1 MRENNSGLWPCSVL
15 LSRLIRCQR
24 GVAAVEFALV
34 LPILISL
41 LLGATELTRA
51 LTYDRKVTQA
61 GYTVGDLVAQSDSIS
76 ASDVTDIYAAA
87 TKIMQPYPSDGL
99 SVVISS
105 VVFDE
110 DAKASV
116 AWSCTNGTDPWPTGV
131 TPPITIP
138 DGLKLANT
146 SLIITVSSY
155 PYRPTFDAI
164 IPDTIE
170 MGETFFLRP
179 RLVETISDPGC

>member
-1 MRENNSGLWPCSVL
+1 MRENNFGLRPCSAM

-34 LPILISL
+34 LPVLIVL
-41 LLGATELTRA
+41 LLGATELTRG

-61 GYTVGDLVAQSDSIS
+61 GYTVGDLVAQSDSVS

-87 TKIMQPYPSDGL
+87 EAIMQPYPATGL
-99 SVVISS
+99 NVVIAS

-110 DAKASV
+110 DANASV
-116 AWSCTNGTDPWPTGV
+116 AWSCTNGSGAWATGG

-155 PYRPTFDAI
+155 SYRPTFDAV
-164 IPDTIE
+164 IPNTIE

-179 RLVETISDPGC
+179 RLVESISDPGC

>member
-1 MRENNSGLWPCSVL
+1 MTEKGSGLWFRAILP
-15 LSRLIRCQR
+15 SRFIECQR
-24 GVAAVEFALV
+24 GVAAVEFALILPV
-34 LPILISL
+34 LILL
-41 LLGATELTRA
+41 LLGASELTRA
-51 LTYDRKVTQA
+51 LTYNRKVTQA
-61 GYTVGDLVAQSDSIS
+61 GYTVGDLVAQSDSVS

-87 TKIMQPYPSDGL
+87 GAIMQPYPSDGL
-99 SVVISS
+99 NVVIAS

-110 DAKASV
+110 DANATV
-116 AWSCTNGTDPWPTGV
+116 AWSCTNGSGAWPTGGS
-131 TPPITIP
+131 PPITIP

-155 PYRPTFDAI
+155 SYRPTFDAI
-164 IPDTIE
+164 IPNGIE